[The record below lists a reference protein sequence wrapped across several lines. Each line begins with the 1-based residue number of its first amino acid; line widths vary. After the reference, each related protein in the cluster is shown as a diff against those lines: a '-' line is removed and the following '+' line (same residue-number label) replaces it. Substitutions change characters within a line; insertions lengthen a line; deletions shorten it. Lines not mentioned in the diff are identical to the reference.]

1 MATKT
6 PKNES
11 VFPLRERI
19 LRRGQAQAE
28 ANLKRHDENLKHIQK
43 LHDRVMG
50 ESRKE
55 D

>member
-1 MATKT
+1 MATK

-19 LRRGQAQAE
+19 LRRRQAAADE
-28 ANLKRHDENLKHIQK
+28 NLRRHDENLKRIQK

-50 ESRKE
+50 ESRK